1 MRALVV
7 VVCLLLGRALLLSA
21 QQRTWSGSFAA
32 GYGARAGPAF
42 SGKGAVWTTVAA
54 FRPLGSSMR
63 GGLELGFHRFDTI
76 ESRIPDGYGP
86 GSLIGEDFTR
96 SFWQL
101 SATARFRAARGTWR
115 PCFGAGLGAYLVRVR
130 DRFRT
135 QDSTGALIP
144 GLQFDQRT
152 AEVKPGLHALLAIER
167 RRTLGDAG
175 LGLVIRGDV
184 VAGGVLASVVS
195 VGLTLALD

>member
-7 VVCLLLGRALLLSA
+7 VVCLLLGRALLLNA

-32 GYGARAGPAF
+32 GYGAGAGPAF
-42 SGKGAVWTTVAA
+42 SGKGAIWTTVAA

-86 GSLIGEDFTR
+86 GSLISEDFTR

-101 SATARFRAARGTWR
+101 SATTRFRAARGTWR

-135 QDSTGALIP
+135 QDSTGELIP
-144 GLQFDQRT
+144 GLQFDERT
-152 AEVKPGLHALLAIER
+152 AEVKPGVHALVAIER
-167 RRTLGDAG
+167 HRVLGDVG
-175 LGLVIRGDV
+175 VGLVVRSDV
-184 VAGGVLASVVS
+184 IVAAALASVIS
-195 VGLTLALD
+195 VGLTLSLG